1 MKQEQKQQAQHLY
14 FQTDLSKAEIADFLG
29 VSRSTLNT
37 WASDNNWDRVK
48 TSSEHMP
55 SLVAENCYMV
65 LAKLT
70 ENILSEYRVMRP
82 ITKDESITMRNVA
95 TTIKYLK
102 NRSTVNENLEMMAC
116 FIDHVNSK
124 DPQKALEVKPL
135 IADYIASRAAVQP
148 GQFMHPK
155 FNNMGHIPATDA
167 SPSPWER
174 AGERSEQQHWESNPT
189 QTNTPN
195 PGETPNEGSIPPSPL
210 EVYPDPSSGRVG
222 DTSPSPSEVYPD
234 PSSGRAGERSTHYQ
248 EFVKQQTQPAKN
260 KQTSGNYK
268 HLNRSQRRELE
279 RQVKAANKQY
289 PKAA

>member
-116 FIDHVNSK
+116 FIDHVNHQ
-124 DPQKALEVKPL
+124 DPQKALELKPL

-155 FNNMGHIPATDA
+155 FNNMGHIPATGPGA
-167 SPSPWER
+167 S
-174 AGERSEQQHWESNPT
+174 
-189 QTNTPN
+189 
-195 PGETPNEGSIPPSPL
+195 PSPL